1 MSSNNY
7 LTVRLHITET
17 SKQVEYTLGEM
28 GAPAIVLQ
36 PTGAHSTGRNM
47 YERSRYTDQ
56 VTS

>member
-7 LTVRLHITET
+7 LTVRLNITET
-17 SKQVEYTLGEM
+17 SKQLEYPLGEM

-36 PTGAHSTGRNM
+36 PTGTHSTGRSM
-47 YERSRYTDQ
+47 YERTRYTDQ